1 MQGTHAQKRTQ
12 IESSKCGLKSL
23 NFTCRQ
29 NRKMNAKTHTDLIR
43 YLKHGTFPKE
53 FTSSKS
59 NFVKLVG
66 KHTLNGEGVLLR
78 NGKRVVK
85 KSERK
90 QIYEG
95 KFSVQKTRLSVS
107 PRAFW
112 QGCDLEQNQEAL
124 PLAWREKL
132 RCESRGVLHSVRAQA
147 FWKLA
152 RTNAQM
158 QANSDRAKND
168 VAHSR

>member
-1 MQGTHAQKRTQ
+1 MN
-12 IESSKCGLKSL
+12 SKV
-23 NFTCRQ
+23 
-29 NRKMNAKTHTDLIR
+29 HTDLTR

-90 QIYEG
+90 QIYEC
-95 KFSVQKTRLSVS
+95 KIFS
-107 PRAFW
+107 
-112 QGCDLEQNQEAL
+112 
-124 PLAWREKL
+124 
-132 RCESRGVLHSVRAQA
+132 SR
-147 FWKLA
+147 KLA
-152 RTNAQM
+152 
-158 QANSDRAKND
+158 
-168 VAHSR
+168 